1 MLEIENKIE
10 KRVEKIKLYD
20 DILKIDNLGDRL
32 KYLRKKY
39 KALSMAQFS
48 KSLEITKESR

>member
-1 MLEIENKIE
+1 MVEIENKIE

-39 KALSMAQFS
+39 KALSMARFS